1 MTSQAQP
8 PFPGPV
14 ERFRAWLGGLI
25 MDIGGRVGWG
35 GITQQACI
43 LVNRR
48 LMANKRRVFDIID
61 RIRAGTYR
69 TRRRSSSPRPG
80 NRRPRPPEPIP
91 QTFGWAA
98 DLLPKDAGPFRNA
111 LLRLLQEPEMIAL
124 LQAAPG
130 PLGRPLRSFCWMFRL
145 RPPPVLARPRR
156 PRQPKEPEP
165 EASPPEAAPAPAS
178 IEPPPPQPP
187 KGRAASTPRKP
198 PARARGSPL
207 PA

>member
-1 MTSQAQP
+1 MTSQP

-48 LMANKRRVFDIID
+48 LMANKRRIFDIID
-61 RIRAGTYR
+61 RLRAGTY
-69 TRRRSSSPRPG
+69 TSRRGSSAPRPG

-98 DLLPKDAGPFRNA
+98 ELLPKDAGPFRNA

-145 RPPPVLARPRR
+145 RPPPVLARPRK
-156 PRQPKEPEP
+156 PKPPQP
-165 EASPPEAAPAPAS
+165 PPEAAAAPAAPEAGPPRAPAPQPSPPGRATS
-178 IEPPPPQPP
+178 PSRQPPP
-187 KGRAASTPRKP
+187 
-198 PARARGSPL
+198 RARGAPH

>member
-1 MTSQAQP
+1 MTSQP

-48 LMANKRRVFDIID
+48 MIANKRRIYEIID
-61 RIRAGTYR
+61 RIRAGTFR
-69 TRRRSSSPRPG
+69 PRRGSSAPRPG

-91 QTFGWAA
+91 QKFGWAA
-98 DLLPKDAGPFRNA
+98 ELLPKDAGPFRNA
-111 LLRLLQEPEMIAL
+111 LLRLLQEPEMVAL
-124 LQAAPG
+124 IQAAPG

-145 RPPPVLARPRR
+145 RPPPVLARPRKPR
-156 PRQPKEPEP
+156 PP
-165 EASPPEAAPAPAS
+165 PPEAVAAAALPEAEAPR
-178 IEPPPPQPP
+178 PPPPSR
-187 KGRAASTPRKP
+187 RATSAPRDLA
-198 PARARGSPL
+198 ARARASPN

>member
-1 MTSQAQP
+1 MTSQP

-48 LMANKRRVFDIID
+48 LMANKRRIYEIID
-61 RIRAGTYR
+61 RLRAGTFR
-69 TRRRSSSPRPG
+69 PRRGSSAPRPG
-80 NRRPRPPEPIP
+80 NRGPRPPEPIP

-98 DLLPKDAGPFRNA
+98 DLLPKDEGPFRNA

-124 LQAAPG
+124 IQAAPG

-145 RPPPVLARPRR
+145 RPPPVLARPRK
-156 PRQPKEPEP
+156 PKAAQP
-165 EASPPEAAPAPAS
+165 PPEAAAAPAS
-178 IEPPPPQPP
+178 PEAGPPRAPAPQPPPPPS
-187 KGRAASTPRKP
+187 RAAPASRKP